1 MIFRNLELLREDP
14 GGFLRLI
21 VMVSVALLIAITIH
35 EFSHAMIAYYF
46 GDDTAKRQGRVSLN
60 PLVHLDPI
68 GTLMLLFVGF
78 GWGKPV
84 PVNSLRLRREK
95 DMALVAFAGP
105 LSNLVFAALIFL
117 PFRFGN
123 LIPLEPLVFMRSE
136 DLILP
141 GPLFY
146 ILFFSI
152 VLALFNLI
160 PIPPL
165 DGFNVAM
172 GLVPARLTDRVYKYA
187 VYGPMAL
194 VIIIAADMFLGL
206 GLLNRAL
213 FPAVSFL
220 MSLLSGQRLV
230 L

>member
-1 MIFRNLELLREDP
+1 VIFRNLDLLREDP
-14 GGFLRLI
+14 AGFLVLI
-21 VMVSVALLIAITIH
+21 LMVSVALLIAITIH
-35 EFSHAMIAYYF
+35 EFSHAWTASFF

-84 PVNSLRLRREK
+84 PVNSLRLRRER

-105 LSNLVFAALIFL
+105 LSNLVFAALLFL

-123 LIPLEPLVFMRSE
+123 MAPPDVLV
-136 DLILP
+136 
-141 GPLFY
+141 Y
-146 ILFFSI
+146 VLFFSI

-172 GLVPARLTDRVYKYA
+172 GFVPDRLLGRAYKFA
-187 VYGPMAL
+187 IYGPIVL
-194 VIIIAADMFLGL
+194 VMILGADMFLNL
-206 GLLNRAL
+206 GILSRLL
-213 FPAVSFL
+213 FPAVNFVAW
-220 MSLLSGQRLV
+220 LLTGQRFML
-230 L
+230 